1 MLSLL
6 PRYALADAA
15 PPWTAQGGAVT
26 PGEEP
31 TQVAM
36 ISETVT
42 LIVEPLAPADPD
54 TARADERM
62 VAHVEATFLMRNRGT
77 EAEALDVWFPTTSRD
92 DYGWDFSYPSPIET
106 FRAWVNGEPAAVAE
120 ATGQDDH
127 GTTWATWP
135 VTFPPGED
143 VRLRVTYDTHPI
155 GWGPWGSLPYVLETG
170 AGWRGPIGEGTI
182 TFRLPYEVT
191 PMNVQL
197 AEIREAYTGPDR
209 PFEITVDGTD
219 VSWHFTDLEPER
231 SEHPWSMT
239 GRETDNPTLTL
250 LAPAVWAE
258 IQAAQAHAEAHPDSV
273 EAHLRLA
280 EALER
285 GTRRKATIFHNE
297 ANTLLIERTDAAY
310 RRALELAPDDIDVLV
325 AYLEW
330 LVIQREQPWGGAT
343 LGEDL
348 DAVLSRALELD
359 PDHTRVLETKAWV
372 EHWRQ
377 EVAPN
382 MPQPPTPTVPAS
394 PTPTAS
400 PEPTATPRP
409 SRTPT
414 QTPTP
419 METST
424 PTATATPTPP
434 PATGQTTGITTTGGI
449 LLGIVVLVGLLT
461 ALWLTRKS

>member
-1 MLSLL
+1 
-6 PRYALADAA
+6 
-15 PPWTAQGGAVT
+15 
-26 PGEEP
+26 
-31 TQVAM
+31 
-36 ISETVT
+36 
-42 LIVEPLAPADPD
+42 
-54 TARADERM
+54 
-62 VAHVEATFLMRNRGT
+62 
-77 EAEALDVWFPTTSRD
+77 
-92 DYGWDFSYPSPIET
+92 
-106 FRAWVNGEPAAVAE
+106 
-120 ATGQDDH
+120 
-127 GTTWATWP
+127 

-170 AGWRGPIGEGTI
+170 AGWRGAIGEGAI

-191 PMNVQL
+191 SMNVQL
-197 AEIREAYTGPDR
+197 AEMREAYTGPDR

-219 VSWHFTDLEPER
+219 VTWHFTDLEPER
-231 SEHPWSMT
+231 SEYPWSMT

-250 LAPAVWAE
+250 LDPAVWAE
-258 IQAAQAHAEAHPDSV
+258 IEAAQAEAEAHPDAV

-280 EALER
+280 EALEG
-285 GTRRKATIFHNE
+285 GTRRKATFFHNE

-330 LVIQREQPWGGAT
+330 LVIPRERAWGGAT

-359 PDHTRVLETKAWV
+359 PDHTRVSETKAWV

-377 EVAPN
+377 EVVPK

-400 PEPTATPRP
+400 PESTATPRP
-409 SRTPT
+409 SATPT
-414 QTPTP
+414 QTPKP

-434 PATGQTTGITTTGGI
+434 PKTGQTTGITTTGGI